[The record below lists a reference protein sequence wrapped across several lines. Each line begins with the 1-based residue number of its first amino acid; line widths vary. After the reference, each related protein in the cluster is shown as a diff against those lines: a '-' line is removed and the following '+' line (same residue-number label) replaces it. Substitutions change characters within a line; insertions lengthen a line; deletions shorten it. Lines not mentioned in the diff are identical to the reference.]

1 MKIYFELYAS
11 LMEYL
16 PPGKLRHRRELIVFA
31 DTVPNQ
37 VIDQLN
43 IPRKLAHIVLVNGF
57 FVCGEERDIKTFEE
71 GDVLAIW
78 PPVAGG

>member
-11 LMEYL
+11 LMDYL
-16 PPGKLRHRRELIVFA
+16 PPGESRHRRELIV
-31 DTVPNQ
+31 DKNTVPDN
-37 VIDQLN
+37 VIDRLN

-57 FVCGEERDIKTFEE
+57 FICAQDRGINTFKE